1 MNKIES
7 VDVWMQG
14 KQVGTTALTPDG
26 LLAFEYVGSWLA
38 DGFSI
43 SPFELPL
50 EPGVKIAPAMPF
62 DGDFGVFDDALPDGW
77 GLLILDRYLQTK
89 GISPRSLSLL
99 DRLAYVGSSGRGA
112 LEFRPDFSMTSTD
125 MKADFLKMA
134 KEVKHILK
142 SDEYTGDSIDELW
155 KRGGSPGGAH
165 PKIFV
170 KVDGKEWLVK
180 FPARYD
186 PANIGGEEYRYS
198 LLAKECGV
206 EMPETR
212 LFENRYFG
220 VERFDRSE
228 EGERYH
234 TVTAA
239 GLLQVDY
246 RTPCIDY
253 VHLLTLCNQLT
264 HSEIEMWK
272 VYRVMV
278 FNYLIGNKDDH
289 AKNFTFIHRGGEWHF
304 APAYDLL
311 PSEGMNGYHTT
322 SFADSI
328 EPGDEDILKVT
339 VQSGLSRNR
348 AKRVLE
354 EMKDRIRTSG
364 SASE

>member
-1 MNKIES
+1 MNKIER

-26 LLAFEYVGSWLA
+26 LLAFEYAGSWLA

-155 KRGGSPGGAH
+155 KRGGSPGGAR

-170 KVDGKEWLVK
+170 KVDGK
-180 FPARYD
+180 
-186 PANIGGEEYRYS
+186 G
-198 LLAKECGV
+198 
-206 EMPETR
+206 M
-212 LFENRYFG
+212 
-220 VERFDRSE
+220 
-228 EGERYH
+228 
-234 TVTAA
+234 A
-239 GLLQVDY
+239 GQV
-246 RTPCIDY
+246 
-253 VHLLTLCNQLT
+253 
-264 HSEIEMWK
+264 S
-272 VYRVMV
+272 
-278 FNYLIGNKDDH
+278 
-289 AKNFTFIHRGGEWHF
+289 
-304 APAYDLL
+304 
-311 PSEGMNGYHTT
+311 
-322 SFADSI
+322 
-328 EPGDEDILKVT
+328 
-339 VQSGLSRNR
+339 VQ
-348 AKRVLE
+348 
-354 EMKDRIRTSG
+354 I
-364 SASE
+364 